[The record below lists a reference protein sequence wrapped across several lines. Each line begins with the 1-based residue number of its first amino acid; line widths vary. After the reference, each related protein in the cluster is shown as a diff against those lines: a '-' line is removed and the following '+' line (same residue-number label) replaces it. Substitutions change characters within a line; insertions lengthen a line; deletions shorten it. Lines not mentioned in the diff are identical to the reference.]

1 MCSHL
6 SIIFGKQQLTMDDV
20 DDLHVIYI
28 WAQALCQWWFLI
40 QLRGAPKNNAST
52 STSANELSFICFS
65 LGEDIVVLGQLR
77 IQSLIFLEPSS
88 LSLSLFSIFLSAPK
102 MNNVKP
108 NLRQRA
114 FVQWW
119 CTNYH

>member
-88 LSLSLFSIFLSAPK
+88 LSLSLSVLYLPVCS
-102 MNNVKP
+102 
-108 NLRQRA
+108 
-114 FVQWW
+114 
-119 CTNYH
+119 